1 MTTHRDETI
10 NESIDG
16 RPPFQM
22 WVDLAKHHKQMWLE
36 IMQTGDMNPTVVGLR
51 DGKPQLLVIA
61 PQLDKHQ
68 GLQAINIMR
77 KGMGI
82 DEVMMITDG
91 HTILT
96 EGKSEEE
103 CKRLYEK
110 YVGKPGSMQ
119 AACDEEGA
127 CDLGEIADTLC
138 VHYLDKDERFSMASY
153 PYFYHGKDDDGK
165 EYVPFK
171 WLETDIQ
178 EMMRSKVD
186 MELEERAASAK
197 SQEELADQIPE
208 EDKKEP
214 MVGGLVPTSMVQ
226 IMRQPSMC
234 DDENVKQ
241 VAASLGLDINSEEG
255 REKALFHTG
264 VVIRR
269 LLDEQG
275 FLCME
280 CLSYN
285 GSYEDFVEQMAE
297 KYKACKRAYDQKM
310 DFDLQTLEMELQKA
324 EEQAK
329 AENNQEML
337 LQIRH
342 VRAELE
348 KRKEEM
354 KKDDSTEEVHEG
366 STS

>member
-16 RPPFQM
+16 RPPFKM

-36 IMQTGDMNPTVVGLR
+36 IMQTGDMNPTVVGIR
-51 DGKPQLLVIA
+51 DGQPQLLIIA

-77 KGMGI
+77 KGLGI

-127 CDLGEIADTLC
+127 CELGEIADTLC
-138 VHYLDKDERFSMASY
+138 VHYLDKDERFSLASY
-153 PYFYHGKDDDGK
+153 PYYYHGKDDDGK
-165 EYVPFK
+165 EYVPFR
-171 WLETDIQ
+171 WIETDIQ
-178 EMMRSKVD
+178 ELMNSEVD
-186 MELEERAASAK
+186 MNLEELAAESK
-197 SQEELADQIPE
+197 SQEELADKIPE
-208 EDKKEP
+208 DEKSPK
-214 MVGGLVPTSMVQ
+214 VGGLIPTTMVQ
-226 IMRQPSMC
+226 IMRQPSMN
-234 DDENVKQ
+234 DDESVKQ
-241 VAASLGLDINSEEG
+241 AAAAIGLDSQ
-255 REKALFHTG
+255 KALFHIG
-264 VVIRR
+264 VAIRR

-280 CLSYN
+280 CLSYD
-285 GSYEDFVEQMAE
+285 GSYEDFVSQMAD
-297 KYKACKRAYDQKM
+297 KYAACKRAYDQKM

-324 EEQAK
+324 EERAK

-342 VRAELE
+342 ARAELE
-348 KRKEEM
+348 KRKEKMNEPT
-354 KKDDSTEEVHEG
+354 KETHEG